1 MPGMGIS
8 DITSRVTENA
18 RLRIDSVTKSAVDE
32 FRNQGAWAALSGLAS
47 RFGKNNRQLVP
58 ILTK

>member
-8 DITSRVTENA
+8 DITSRVTDNA
-18 RLRIDSVTKSAVDE
+18 RLRIDSVTKTAVDE
-32 FRNQGAWAALSGLAS
+32 FRNQGAWPALTGLLT

-58 ILTK
+58 ILSK

>member
-1 MPGMGIS
+1 MGVS
-8 DITSRVTENA
+8 DITNRVTENA

-32 FRNQGAWAALSGLAS
+32 FRNQGAWAAFSGLMT

-58 ILTK
+58 ILSK